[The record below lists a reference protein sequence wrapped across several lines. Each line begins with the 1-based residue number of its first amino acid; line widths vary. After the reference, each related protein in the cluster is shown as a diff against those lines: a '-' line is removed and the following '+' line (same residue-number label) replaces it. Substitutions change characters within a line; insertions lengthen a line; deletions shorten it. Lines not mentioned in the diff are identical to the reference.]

1 MELKE
6 ATPQSEDNDYMPL
19 DIDDIEEIDF
29 NEDPAV
35 KEIEVKVNQKEKN
48 AARKSIEDILE
59 ARALRRELAD
69 LFDDDLL
76 LD

>member
-6 ATPQSEDNDYMPL
+6 VTPQSEDNDYISL

-48 AARKSIEDILE
+48 AARKSIEEILE

>member
-59 ARALRRELAD
+59 ARALRIELAD
-69 LFDDDLL
+69 LFYDDLL

>member
-6 ATPQSEDNDYMPL
+6 VTPQSEDYMSL

-48 AARKSIEDILE
+48 AARKSIEEILE